1 MQKSSV
7 NKVILVGNLG
17 QDPESRFTPQG
28 TAVTNLSIATNE
40 SWKDQNGETQDRT
53 EWHRV
58 VMYGRMAETAVEY
71 MRKGQM
77 VYVEGRLNTREWED
91 QNQVKRKTTE
101 IRCDNFTMLGR
112 RGDSG
117 SSMGRPPAGNPA
129 TGNPETQ
136 GTVPT
141 ENINE
146 DDDLPF

>member
-7 NKVILVGNLG
+7 NKVIIVGNLG

-28 TAVTNLSIATNE
+28 TAVTNLSVATNE
-40 SWKDQNGETQDRT
+40 SWKDQNGDTQERT

-71 MRKGQM
+71 MKKGQM

-112 RGDSG
+112 RGNG
-117 SSMGRPPAGNPA
+117 SP
-129 TGNPETQ
+129 Q
-136 GTVPT
+136 
-141 ENINE
+141 ENSSSKENV

>member
-7 NKVILVGNLG
+7 NKVIIVGNLG
-17 QDPESRFTPQG
+17 QDPEARFTPQG

-40 SWKDQNGETQDRT
+40 SWKNQSGETQERT

-58 VMYGRMAETAVEY
+58 VMYGKMAETASEY
-71 MRKGQM
+71 MKKGQT
-77 VYVEGRLNTREWED
+77 VYVEGRLQTNEWED

-112 RGDSG
+112 RSDSPQG
-117 SSMGRPPAGNPA
+117 STAPNDK
-129 TGNPETQ
+129 
-136 GTVPT
+136 T
-141 ENINE
+141 EDQ

>member
-40 SWKDQNGETQDRT
+40 SWKDQNGDIQERT

-71 MRKGQM
+71 MKKGQM

-112 RGDSG
+112 RGNG
-117 SSMGRPPAGNPA
+117 SP
-129 TGNPETQ
+129 Q
-136 GTVPT
+136 
-141 ENINE
+141 ENSSTKENV

>member
-40 SWKDQNGETQDRT
+40 TWKDQNGETQDRT

-58 VMYGRMAETAVEY
+58 VVYGRMAETAVEY

-112 RGDSG
+112 RSDSG
-117 SSMGRPPAGNPA
+117 AGGGYKPNQN
-129 TGNPETQ
+129 NPEKTTGGIPQ
-136 GTVPT
+136 PT
-141 ENINE
+141 ESSS

>member
-40 SWKDQNGETQDRT
+40 SWKDQSGEIQERT

-77 VYVEGRLNTREWED
+77 VYIEGRLNTREWED

-112 RGDSG
+112 RGDGKPQNSG
-117 SSMGRPPAGNPA
+117 AGNS
-129 TGNPETQ
+129 EK
-136 GTVPT
+136 V
-141 ENINE
+141 

>member
-40 SWKDQNGETQDRT
+40 SWKDQNGDIQDRT

-112 RGDSG
+112 KGDGTRQNSD
-117 SSMGRPPAGNPA
+117 
-129 TGNPETQ
+129 TGNSEKA
-136 GTVPT
+136 
-141 ENINE
+141 

>member
-40 SWKDQNGETQDRT
+40 SWKDQNGDIQERT

-71 MRKGQM
+71 MKKGQM

-112 RGDSG
+112 RGNG
-117 SSMGRPPAGNPA
+117 SP
-129 TGNPETQ
+129 Q
-136 GTVPT
+136 
-141 ENINE
+141 ENSSAKENV

>member
-40 SWKDQNGETQDRT
+40 SWKDQNGDIQERT

-112 RGDSG
+112 RGDGTPQNSG
-117 SSMGRPPAGNPA
+117 
-129 TGNPETQ
+129 TGNS
-136 GTVPT
+136 VKV
-141 ENINE
+141 

>member
-28 TAVTNLSIATNE
+28 TAVTNLSVATNE
-40 SWKDQNGETQDRT
+40 SWKDQNGDIQERT

-71 MRKGQM
+71 MKKGQM

-112 RGDSG
+112 RGNG
-117 SSMGRPPAGNPA
+117 S
-129 TGNPETQ
+129 TQ
-136 GTVPT
+136 
-141 ENINE
+141 ENNSTKE
-146 DDDLPF
+146 NMDDDLPF